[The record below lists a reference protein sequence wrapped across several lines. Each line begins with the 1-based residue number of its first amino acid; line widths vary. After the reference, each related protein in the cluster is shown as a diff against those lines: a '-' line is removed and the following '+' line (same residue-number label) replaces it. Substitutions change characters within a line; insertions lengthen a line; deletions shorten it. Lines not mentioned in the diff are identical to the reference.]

1 MDEEEIKYEDL
12 TDDQKRVADDIL
24 KGYSDWM
31 FCWPRRSGKTFLLKY
46 LIQELKKID
55 KNQ

>member
-1 MDEEEIKYEDL
+1 MDEIKYEDL
-12 TDDQKRVADDIL
+12 TDDQKRVADDVL
-24 KGYSDWM
+24 KGYSDWV
-31 FCWPRRSGKTFLLKY
+31 FFWPRRSGKTFLLKY

>member
-1 MDEEEIKYEDL
+1 MDEEEIKFEDL
-12 TDDQKRVADDIL
+12 TDAQKIVADDIL
-24 KGYSDWM
+24 KVYSKWM
-31 FCWPRRSGKTFLLKY
+31 ISWPRRSGRTFLLKY